1 MIRASIVAL
10 SLLIATPALFAAAPA
25 FTAPASDGHDHPA
38 PTFVYAEAPTDRV
51 IGTADADHN
60 LIIYASNV
68 CPHCGSW
75 FANDWPVL
83 KSDLIETGKL
93 RVIFRPLPSQ
103 PIQLSVTGFLMA
115 ECAPD
120 NNYMTVIED
129 QFARQDTILKAV
141 NANDGEAIKAEYDA
155 VAKVAGL
162 SDPAAIAACLADET
176 HMSALQT
183 SADRAGAAGIQN
195 IPSFI
200 FNGTVMSG
208 ASDADAIKGWVEGRS
223 SARP

>member
-1 MIRASIVAL
+1 MIRASIIAL
-10 SLLIATPALFAAAPA
+10 SLLVAVPAFAAPETEGHTHETPAY
-25 FTAPASDGHDHPA
+25 
-38 PTFVYAEAPTDRV
+38 VYTEAPTDRAY
-51 IGTADADHN
+51 GNADADHT

-75 FANDWPVL
+75 FANDWPVV

-93 RVIFRPLPSQ
+93 RFIFRPLSSQ
-103 PIQLSVTGFLMA
+103 PLQLSLTGFLMA
-115 ECAPD
+115 ECAAEGE
-120 NNYMTVIED
+120 YMRVIED
-129 QFARQDTILKAV
+129 QFARQNTILKA
-141 NANDGEAIKAEYDA
+141 AGSNDGAMIKSQYDA

-162 SDPAAIAACLADET
+162 DDTASIAACLSEET
-176 HMSALQT
+176 HLKTLQA
-183 SADRAGAAGIQN
+183 SADRAGAAGISN

-200 FNGTVMSG
+200 FNGAVMSG